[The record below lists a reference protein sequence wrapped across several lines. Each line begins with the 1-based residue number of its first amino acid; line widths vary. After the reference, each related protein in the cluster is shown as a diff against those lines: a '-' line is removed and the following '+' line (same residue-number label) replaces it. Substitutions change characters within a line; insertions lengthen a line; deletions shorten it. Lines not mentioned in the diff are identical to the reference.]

1 MTVSEQRDGT
11 GTGVWTHPAAVEQR
25 EQREQQ
31 EPKRC
36 ECGACGG
43 RGHIERGGEIWMC
56 ATCNGTGHV
65 PYEAP
70 RCECRACRWDGMRW
84 VLDVEYSYDYD
95 GHEQRGTTAE
105 RVDTCPKTC
114 GCRLSV
120 VDGEPV
126 VGLSQG
132 RLLAALAL
140 ELGGHEDC
148 PGEFTDWTCPATLA
162 THNCEAGPVELCWL
176 LYYGLAATYAEAQ
189 ALWKRMEAADD
200 AG

>member
-1 MTVSEQRDGT
+1 MTEQRDGT
-11 GTGVWTHPAAVEQR
+11 GTGVWTHPAAV

-43 RGHIERGGEIWMC
+43 RGHIERDGEIWMC

-120 VDGEPV
+120 VDGEPR
-126 VGLSQG
+126 VGEKYAVLERDARRFRAVAG
-132 RLLAALAL
+132 AVGPMLNVPHDENRWHFETDGVRMRYETLGEYADTLLGC
-140 ELGGHEDC
+140 E
-148 PGEFTDWTCPATLA
+148 TD
-162 THNCEAGPVELCWL
+162 E
-176 LYYGLAATYAEAQ
+176 
-189 ALWKRMEAADD
+189 
-200 AG
+200 